1 VVEQEDLLEA
11 QVETADLAVEVLT
24 QQVEVFHQLVVTMAV
39 LVTVRLIFLMA
50 AVEEQAQLEVMHQEE
65 IVEQV
70 VQV

>member
-1 VVEQEDLLEA
+1 
-11 QVETADLAVEVLT
+11 VETADLAVEVLT

-65 IVEQV
+65 IVELV
-70 VQV
+70 ALV